1 MKIKGPFWIES
12 KPSEG
17 SLAGTI
23 LYNQFASFSGKE
35 MDYECPH
42 HAAELMNVLLTP
54 QDVEMIGDTDP
65 SSLFATIGTMSW
77 RSMPD
82 YLQEPLADLNV
93 FGEDTIVAIR
103 HWVLKGDELYPVV
116 VGENEE

>member
-1 MKIKGPFWIES
+1 MKIEGPIWIES
-12 KPSEG
+12 KPKEG
-17 SLAGTI
+17 SLVGAT
-23 LYNQFASFSGKE
+23 LYNQFISFNNKE

-42 HAAELMNVLLTP
+42 HMAEVMSALLTP
-54 QDVEMIGDTDP
+54 RDVEMIGDRDP
-65 SSLFATIGTMSW
+65 SSLFPTIGYIPWS
-77 RSMPD
+77 SMPD

-93 FGEDTIVAIR
+93 FGEDTIVVRR

>member
-1 MKIKGPFWIES
+1 MQ
-12 KPSEG
+12 
-17 SLAGTI
+17 
-23 LYNQFASFSGKE
+23 YSFENLKK
-35 MDYECPH
+35 
-42 HAAELMNVLLTP
+42 
-54 QDVEMIGDTDP
+54 VEITDP

-93 FGEDTIVAIR
+93 LGEDTIVAIR

>member
-54 QDVEMIGDTDP
+54 QDVEMIGDADP
-65 SSLFATIGTMSW
+65 SSLFGTMATMLWS
-77 RSMPD
+77 SMPD

-103 HWVLKGDELYPVV
+103 HWVLEGDELFPIV

>member
-103 HWVLKGDELYPVV
+103 HWVLKGDELYPIVV
-116 VGENEE
+116 RENKE